1 MAKTRKTPGRRPKTA
16 AAAAKKGPGVQLTEG
31 DRDLLRRL
39 SERTGMQAQ
48 EVLERA
54 LAGYAATAA
63 PGMPL
68 HPEPARNTRKGE
80 PPQKLFLSVDGRPEV
95 AVDKTEFV
103 LGSGEG
109 LALQLDLPRLSPRH
123 ARTR

>member
-16 AAAAKKGPGVQLTEG
+16 AASAKKAPGVELTEG

-39 SERTGMQAQ
+39 SERAGVEAQ

-68 HPEPARNTRKGE
+68 HPEPARNAGKGE
-80 PPQKLFLSVDGRPEV
+80 PPQKLFLSGGRQAGGGSRQDGVRARERGRRGPPSRP
-95 AVDKTEFV
+95 
-103 LGSGEG
+103 
-109 LALQLDLPRLSPRH
+109 
-123 ARTR
+123 